1 MEAPPKEEKHSTLRF
16 CPVCRGYLFLS
27 SSPSSLIRQCRKCG
41 FSEEDKKGGLVMEM
55 RIQERSSQAYKILIN
70 EYTRQDPTLAHI
82 RGPIKCPSA
91 ACETNTA
98 GKERDVIP
106 IRWDEKQLKYLYIC
120 NVCGIQ
126 WRSRD

>member
-1 MEAPPKEEKHSTLRF
+1 
-16 CPVCRGYLFLS
+16 
-27 SSPSSLIRQCRKCG
+27 
-41 FSEEDKKGGLVMEM
+41 MEM
-55 RIQERSSQAYKILIN
+55 RVQERSSEAYKILLN

-91 ACETNTA
+91 ACETNTSS
-98 GKERDVIP
+98 KERDVIP

-120 NVCGIQ
+120 NVCGFQ